1 MSIVIESTDELLID
15 QVRPLSM
22 PLIPML
28 LVLWFLCPKTIS
40 RKRTKTEV
48 LAMRD
53 HPFQRLKT
61 RFEPQRHLKPHCV
74 PRSRTP
80 LTFVCCSAP
89 QIGQDDGLLIF
100 CGFPVFLR
108 IAPQIKPSDPSKTSF
123 AIDFH
128 DERVRV
134 IRPAPEVIRDL
145 NWDRKLDLIEVN
157 GDVFTMRVGR
167 GKAVQ
172 ILSVQNHANAVQTIP
187 SGPRAIQKISV
198 RWEDE

>member
-1 MSIVIESTDELLID
+1 ML
-15 QVRPLSM
+15 M

-80 LTFVCCSAP
+80 LTSVCCSAP
-89 QIGQDDGLLIF
+89 QIGQNDGLLIF

-157 GDVFTMRVGR
+157 GVVFTMRVGR

-172 ILSVQNHANAVQTIP
+172 ILCLSRTMQVLFKRFQAGLGRSRRSRYDRRTSEQGARVRC
-187 SGPRAIQKISV
+187 GRAL
-198 RWEDE
+198 

>member
-1 MSIVIESTDELLID
+1 MTGYLSFVGFQCSCALL
-15 QVRPLSM
+15 L
-22 PLIPML
+22 
-28 LVLWFLCPKTIS
+28 
-40 RKRTKTEV
+40 
-48 LAMRD
+48 
-53 HPFQRLKT
+53 RL
-61 RFEPQRHLKPHCV
+61 
-74 PRSRTP
+74 
-80 LTFVCCSAP
+80 
-89 QIGQDDGLLIF
+89 
-100 CGFPVFLR
+100 
-108 IAPQIKPSDPSKTSF
+108 KPSDPSKTSF

-134 IRPAPEVIRDL
+134 IRRAPEVIRDQ

-157 GDVFTMRVGR
+157 GVVFTMRVGR